1 MRRLRY
7 CVAHPLTGRYIFG
20 GSVKL
25 VDSAGVAALLTAYL
39 YCVSTAFTHGY
50 FYTLGL
56 DSDLLDRNFHQ
67 IIYSGLI
74 QSLNSFVWLALVV
87 FILVTIYS
95 TWRVAIS
102 YNVRKGYKTA
112 RKIVRFKKR
121 CGIRTKK
128 PTKLEARYQLHF
140 NAAVGLFMA
149 TLGFVALLLIHEN
162 EGVKRA
168 NLVIESIQN
177 EPEITF
183 KAENYENELV
193 FLYCGVRNC
202 AGYDPKV
209 DRVVYVPQQQLS
221 LQSKKI

>member
-1 MRRLRY
+1 MR
-7 CVAHPLTGRYIFG
+7 RYIFG

-25 VDSAGVAALLTAYL
+25 VDSAGIAALLTAYL

-50 FYTLGL
+50 FHTLGL

-74 QSLNSFVWLALVV
+74 QSLNSFIWFALVV
-87 FILVTIYS
+87 FILVTIYTS
-95 TWRVAIS
+95 WRVSIS

-112 RKIVRFKKR
+112 RKIVRFKKLCR
-121 CGIRTKK
+121 IPTKK
-128 PTKLEARYQLHF
+128 PTKLEVRYQLHF

-168 NLVIESIQN
+168 NLIIQSIQN
-177 EPEITF
+177 EPETTF
-183 KAENYENELV
+183 KAGNYENELV

-202 AGYDPKV
+202 AGYDPKL
-209 DRVVYVPQQQLS
+209 DRIVYVPQQQLS

>member
-1 MRRLRY
+1 M
-7 CVAHPLTGRYIFG
+7 
-20 GSVKL
+20 KL

-74 QSLNSFVWLALVV
+74 QSLNSLVGFASV
-87 FILVTIYS
+87 VLILVTIYS

-121 CGIRTKK
+121 FRIPTKK

-140 NAAVGLFMA
+140 NAAVGLFLA
-149 TLGFVALLLIHEN
+149 TLGFVVLLLIHEN

-168 NLVIESIQN
+168 TSVIESIQN
-177 EPEITF
+177 KTKTTF

-221 LQSKKI
+221 LQNKKI